1 MSSLYFC
8 AFEYNRVLEP
18 GSKIQTKYTNTSYQR
33 HVFIRFLSKF
43 IIVDKNI
50 INEYTGK
57 VEQKPFEVFS
67 RAVRALN
74 WI

>member
-18 GSKIQTKYTNTSYQR
+18 GSKIHTKYTNTSYQR

-50 INEYTGK
+50 INEYTGE